1 MRKLLGLILL
11 ASAVAAAQTG
21 NTQPDRIA
29 VTIDAS
35 RTGAP
40 ISPYL
45 YGQFIEHIG
54 PLINRSVWTEMLDDR
69 KVLSRFIFLPSE

>member
-35 RTGAP
+35 KTSAP
-40 ISPYL
+40 ISPYI

-54 PLINRSVWTEMLDDR
+54 PLINPGPVGGDA
-69 KVLSRFIFLPSE
+69 